1 MTGMPQ
7 MMWIQRKIE
16 RLVVS
21 FMAELPSSY
30 GDTA

>member
-1 MTGMPQ
+1 MIGMPQ

-16 RLVVS
+16 RLVAS